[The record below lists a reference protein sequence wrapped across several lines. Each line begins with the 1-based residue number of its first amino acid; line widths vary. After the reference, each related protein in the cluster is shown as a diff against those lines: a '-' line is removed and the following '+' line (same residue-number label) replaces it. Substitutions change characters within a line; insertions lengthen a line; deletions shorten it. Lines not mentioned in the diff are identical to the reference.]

1 MKTKGVAMDINEENH
16 QRFLQHL
23 DESADGVLTAIK
35 WLNKKGYSVTLP
47 PVTSSE
53 KYADRMKHVD
63 GGDLF
68 IQQRVEVKVR
78 GIDFTCEAD
87 YPFKDGVYVCAQHS
101 FDNAVPKP
109 YAYILMNRAMTHA
122 AIVMGASQKQWAV
135 KEVQDSRYKDYAQ
148 KTYVCPLS
156 AVHFSKM

>member
-1 MKTKGVAMDINEENH
+1 MDINEENH
-16 QRFLQHL
+16 QRFLKHL
-23 DESADGVLTAIK
+23 DESADGVLTAAK
-35 WLNKKGYSVTLP
+35 WFNKKGYAVTLHP
-47 PVTSSE
+47 SSSSE

-63 GGDLF
+63 AGDLF

-78 GIDFTCEAD
+78 GIDFTCAAD

-109 YAYILMNRAMTHA
+109 YAYILMNRDKTHA
-122 AIVMGASQKQWAV
+122 AIVMGASHKQWMV

-148 KTYVCPLS
+148 NTYVCPLS